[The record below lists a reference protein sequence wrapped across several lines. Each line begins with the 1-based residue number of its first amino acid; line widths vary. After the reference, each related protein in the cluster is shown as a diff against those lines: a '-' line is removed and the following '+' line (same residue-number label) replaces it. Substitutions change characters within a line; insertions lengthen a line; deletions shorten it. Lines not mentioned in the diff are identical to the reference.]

1 MPTDLDAALALMIAS
16 VAGWWHLHS
25 APVQGPMLV
34 LLAAACFLAVLEPR
48 RAWRWAVLI
57 GFSVPI
63 AHAVARLTGAPLPD
77 DVARFTWP
85 FIAVIPAFVGAA
97 LGVGVRRAARNAR

>member
-1 MPTDLDAALALMIAS
+1 MSELDAALTLIIAS
-16 VAGWWHLHS
+16 IAGWWQLHS

-48 RAWRWAVLI
+48 RAWRWAVLV

-63 AHAVARLTGAPLPD
+63 AHAIARLTGAPLPD

-85 FIAVIPAFVGAA
+85 FIAVIPAVVGAA
-97 LGVGVRRAARNAR
+97 LGVGMRRATRHER